1 MEPITVAVGQ
11 RLAGRYRLEER
22 VANGAEVE
30 KWRAVDELLARQ
42 VGVAVLPADHDRATA
57 VVEAAQLASTVGG
70 SRFLRVLDAAEEDG
84 LFYVVHEWV
93 DGSTLTEILDAVGP
107 LEPSDAHFMV
117 TEVAEALATAHLG
130 GLAHL
135 CVTPDTV
142 IFGDNG
148 QIKLSGLG
156 VDAAFD
162 GVTAD
167 DPALADAQ
175 AIGKLLH
182 AALTARWPD
191 GPAYGLG
198 AAMRTEGNLAT
209 PRQVRAGVPALLDE
223 VVDRT
228 LNSPPRHHV
237 APLTTP
243 AAIAASLKT
252 QSQLA
257 AARRIQ
263 PEYRSDTAVRRSMT
277 TTLPSIGAGGS
288 VVPAPQGDAPPDWV
302 PSRGMRTARAVV
314 SVLLIAG
321 LILLGALIARTLLN
335 RSSANGSDE
344 EPPSASP
351 SASSTSQ
358 PLSIQAAAGFDPVAG
373 CRSCDGNE
381 NNDSAANLYDGN
393 PTTAWTTKTY
403 RDDPITTFKPG
414 IGFVVDLGST
424 RQVQAVRLSMN
435 TGHTDV
441 ALMASTAGE
450 IATALDG
457 FQRVTDATSND
468 GGTFTLTPKDG
479 PVQARFLLVWY
490 TRLPPVSGGYRAEVS
505 DVTVQG

>member
-1 MEPITVAVGQ
+1 VEPITVAVGQ

-22 VANGAEVE
+22 VVNGAEVE

-57 VVEAAQLASTVGG
+57 VVEAAQLASTVGD

-93 DGSTLTEILDAVGP
+93 SGSTLTQILDAVGP

-135 CVTPDTV
+135 SVTPDTV

-148 QIKLSGLG
+148 QIKLSGLC
-156 VDAAFD
+156 VDAALD

-175 AIGKLLH
+175 ALGKLLH

-228 LNSPPRHHV
+228 LNSPPRHRL

-252 QSQLA
+252 QSRLA

-263 PEYRSDTAVRRSMT
+263 PEYRSDTAVPGSMT
-277 TTLPSIGAGGS
+277 TTLPSIGAGGP

-321 LILLGALIARTLLN
+321 LILLGALIARTFLN
-335 RSSANGSDE
+335 RSSANGSDGR
-344 EPPSASP
+344 PPSAS
-351 SASSTSQ
+351 ASSSPTQQ

-373 CRSCDGNE
+373 CSTCDGNE
-381 NNDSAANLYDGN
+381 NNDSAANLYDGDT
-393 PTTAWTTKTY
+393 TTAWTTKTY

-414 IGFVVDLGST
+414 IGFAVDLGST
-424 RQVQAVRLSMN
+424 RQVKSLRLSMN
-435 TGHTDV
+435 TGHTTV

-450 IATALDG
+450 IPTALNG

-468 GGTFTLTPKDG
+468 GGTFTLTPTDG
-479 PVQARFLLVWY
+479 PVQARYLLVWY